1 MTAQS
6 KKPEYSNPLWL
17 MVMLVASVAMSG
29 CAGEDMQDLQ
39 AYVAQV
45 KASHKG
51 RLAPM
56 PEPKPF
62 ESMEYA
68 AHTLRDPF
76 VPTFVDPTKQPLE
89 LRGMNARGQQPRRR
103 EPLESFPLDT
113 LKLMGTLQRGG
124 SIQAVIKAPDGAMY
138 TVKSGAYVGQNHGQI
153 TRVTENRL
161 ELRELISDGMGGWE
175 RRSTTMG
182 LSE

>member
-1 MTAQS
+1 MTAERKQRI
-6 KKPEYSNPLWL
+6 NTRPLWVV
-17 MVMLVASVAMSG
+17 VMLVATAGVSG

-56 PEPKPF
+56 PEPEPF
-62 ESMEYA
+62 VSLEYSA
-68 AHTLRDPF
+68 QSLRDPF
-76 VPTFVDPTKQPLE
+76 VPAFVDSTKQPAE
-89 LRGMNARGQQPRRR
+89 LRGPARGEQTRRR

-113 LKLMGTLQRGG
+113 LKMMGTLQRGG

-138 TVKSGAYVGQNHGQI
+138 TVKAGAYLGQNQGQI
-153 TRVTENRL
+153 TKVTESRL

-175 RRSTTMG
+175 RRSTTMA